1 MLHILSECPNADPR
15 KESPMTEET
24 QRINPWQ
31 MVLAQIDKAAKYL
44 SCDPGMIEKLR
55 YPERSLQ
62 VSVPVRLDNGT
73 IKIFKGFRVQH
84 STVRGPAK
92 GGVRYHPSVD
102 LDEVTAL
109 AAWMTWKCAVMNI
122 PFGGAKGGVACD
134 PDELSTGELERL
146 TRRYTAEIM
155 SFIGPDRDI
164 PAPDVNT
171 NAQVMAWMMD
181 TYSMQMGHTVPGVVT
196 GKPIAIGGSEGRSDA
211 TGLGVVFMVIEAAQK
226 LGMRLDGATAVVQ
239 GFGNVG
245 SSAARSLFREGVKVI
260 AISDRTGGLYC
271 AAGIN
276 PFELQRHFLQNGTI
290 AEFPGCERITND
302 ELLALECDILVPAA
316 LENVIHRE
324 NAGQVRAKIV
334 AEGANGP
341 VTPIADEILDE
352 KGVFV
357 IPDILANAG
366 GVTVSYFEWV
376 QDLQNYF
383 WNEAE
388 INNRL
393 RQIMVSAFKKVIA
406 IAEENRVDNR
416 TAAQMLGIGKVA
428 EALQLRGL
436 YP

>member
-1 MLHILSECPNADPR
+1 MAGASN
-15 KESPMTEET
+15 K
-24 QRINPWQ
+24 INPWQ
-31 MVLAQIDKAAKYL
+31 MVLAQIDKAEKQL
-44 SCDPGMIEKLR
+44 KCDPNLIEKLKH
-55 YPERSLQ
+55 PERSLL
-62 VSVPVRLDNGT
+62 VSVPVRMDDGR
-73 IKIFKGFRVQH
+73 IKVFKGFRVLH

-92 GGVRYHPSVD
+92 GGIRFHPDVD

-109 AAWMTWKCAVMNI
+109 AAWMTWKCAVVNI
-122 PFGGAKGGVACD
+122 PFGGAKGGVECD
-134 PDELSTGELERL
+134 PAELSLRELEHL
-146 TRRYTAEIM
+146 TRRYTAEIF

-171 NAQVMAWMMD
+171 NPQIMAWMMD
-181 TYSMQMGHTVPGVVT
+181 TYSMQVGHVVPGVVT

-211 TGLGVVFMVIEAAQK
+211 TGLGVVFMVIEAAKK
-226 LGMRLDGATAVVQ
+226 LRMKLDRSTAAVQ

-245 SSAARSLFREGVKVI
+245 SSAARGLAREGVRIV
-260 AISDRTGGLYC
+260 AVSDRTGGLYC
-271 AAGIN
+271 ESGIN
-276 PFELQRHFLQNGTI
+276 PFELHRHFLQKGTL
-290 AEFPGCERITND
+290 ADFPGCDRITNE
-302 ELLALECDILVPAA
+302 ELLALPCDILVPAA
-316 LENVIHRE
+316 MENVIHRE
-324 NAGQVRAKIV
+324 NAGKVRARIL

-341 VTPIADEILDE
+341 VTPIADEILKD

-393 RQIMVSAFKKVIA
+393 RQLMVSAFKKVMA
-406 IAEENRVDNR
+406 LADEHRVDNR
-416 TAAQMLGIGKVA
+416 TAALMLGIGRVM
-428 EALQLRGL
+428 EALELRGL

>member
-1 MLHILSECPNADPR
+1 MA
-15 KESPMTEET
+15 EET
-24 QRINPWQ
+24 TKINPWQ
-31 MVLAQIDKAAKYL
+31 MVLAQIDKAEKHL
-44 SCDPGMIEKLR
+44 KCDPNLIEKLK
-55 YPERSLQ
+55 YPERSLL
-62 VSVPVRLDNGT
+62 VSVPVRMDDDR
-73 IKIFKGFRVQH
+73 IKVFKGYRVQH

-92 GGVRYHPSVD
+92 GGIRFHPDVD

-122 PFGGAKGGVACD
+122 PFGGAKGGVECD
-134 PDELSTGELERL
+134 PDELSPRELEHM
-146 TRRYTAEIM
+146 TRRYTAEIS

-171 NAQVMAWMMD
+171 NPQIMAWMMD
-181 TYSMQMGHTVPGVVT
+181 TYSMQVGHVVPGVVT

-211 TGLGVVFMVIEAAQK
+211 TGLGVVFMVIEAAKK
-226 LGMRLDGATAVVQ
+226 LRMKLDRSTAAVQ

-245 SSAARSLFREGVKVI
+245 SSAARSLAREGVKII
-260 AISDRTGGLYC
+260 AVSDRTGGLHC
-271 AAGIN
+271 DSGIN
-276 PFELQRHFLQNGTI
+276 PFELHRHFLQKGTI
-290 AEFPGCERITND
+290 AEFPGCDRITNE
-302 ELLALECDILVPAA
+302 ELLALPCDILVPSA

-324 NAGQVRAKIV
+324 NAGQVRARII

-341 VTPIADEILDE
+341 VTPIADEILKE
-352 KGVFV
+352 NGVFV

-393 RQIMVSAFKKVIA
+393 RQLMVTAFRKVMA
-406 IAEENRVDNR
+406 IADEERVDNR
-416 TAAQMLGIGKVA
+416 TAALMLGIGRVM

>member
-1 MLHILSECPNADPR
+1 MSMD
-15 KESPMTEET
+15 ET
-24 QRINPWQ
+24 NVINPWQ

-44 SCDPGMIEKLR
+44 KGDPGMIEKLR
-55 YPERSLQ
+55 YPERSLL
-62 VSVPVRLDNGT
+62 VAVPVRMDDGR
-73 IKIFKGFRVQH
+73 IRVFKGYRVQH

-92 GGVRYHPSVD
+92 GGVRYHPSVS

-122 PFGGAKGGVACD
+122 PFGGAKGGVECD
-134 PDELSTGELERL
+134 PAELTLGELERL

-155 SFIGPDRDI
+155 NFIGPDRDI

-171 NAQVMAWMMD
+171 NPQVMAWMMD
-181 TYSMQMGHTVPGVVT
+181 TYSMQVGHTVPGVVT

-226 LGMRLDGATAVVQ
+226 LGMRLDGATAAVQ

-245 SSAARSLFREGVKVI
+245 SSAARSLFHEGVRII
-260 AISDRTGGLYC
+260 AVSDQTGGIHC
-271 AAGIN
+271 ADGIN
-276 PFELQRHFLQNGTI
+276 PFELHRHFLQNGSM
-290 AEFPGCERITND
+290 ADFPGCERITNED
-302 ELLALECDILVPAA
+302 LLALPCDILVPAA
-316 LENVIHRE
+316 MENVIHRE
-324 NAGQVRAKIV
+324 NAGKVRTRIL

-341 VTPIADEILDE
+341 VTPIADEILRDN
-352 KGVFV
+352 GVFV

-393 RQIMVSAFKKVIA
+393 RQIMVTAFKKVTA
-406 IAEENRVDNR
+406 IAEEHRVDNR
-416 TAAQMLGIGKVA
+416 TAAQMLGIGRVV

-436 YP
+436 FP

>member
-1 MLHILSECPNADPR
+1 MTVDPR
-15 KESPMTEET
+15 K
-24 QRINPWQ
+24 INPWQ
-31 MVLAQIDKAAKYL
+31 MVLAQIDKTEKHL
-44 SCDPGMIEKLR
+44 KCDPNMIEKLKH
-55 YPERSLQ
+55 PERSLL
-62 VSVPVRLDNGT
+62 VSVPVRMDDGR
-73 IKIFKGFRVQH
+73 IKVFKGFRVQH

-92 GGVRYHPSVD
+92 GGIRYHPSVD

-122 PFGGAKGGVACD
+122 PFGGAKGGVECD
-134 PDELSTGELERL
+134 PAELSLGELERL
-146 TRRYTAEIM
+146 TRRYTAEIF

-171 NAQVMAWMMD
+171 NPQIMAWMMD
-181 TYSMQMGHTVPGVVT
+181 TYSMQVGHVVPGVVT

-211 TGLGVVFMVIEAAQK
+211 TGLGVVFMVIEAAKRLRLK
-226 LGMRLDGATAVVQ
+226 LDRATAAVQ

-245 SSAARSLFREGVKVI
+245 SSAARSLAREGVKIV
-260 AISDRTGGLYC
+260 AISDKTGGLYC
-271 AAGIN
+271 ESGIN
-276 PFELQRHFLQNGTI
+276 PFELHRHFLRKGSI
-290 AEFPGCERITND
+290 EDFPACERITNE
-302 ELLALECDILVPAA
+302 ELLALPCDILVPSA

-324 NAGQVRAKIV
+324 NAGRVRAKIL

-341 VTPIADEILDE
+341 VTPIADDILKD

-393 RQIMVSAFKKVIA
+393 RQLMVSAFKKVMTIA
-406 IAEENRVDNR
+406 DEHRVDNR
-416 TAAQMLGIGKVA
+416 TAALMLGIGKVV

>member
-1 MLHILSECPNADPR
+1 MRDDTN
-15 KESPMTEET
+15 K
-24 QRINPWQ
+24 INPWE
-31 MVLAQIDKAAKYL
+31 MVQAQIDKALKYID
-44 SCDPGMIEKLR
+44 CDPNMIEKLR
-55 YPERSLQ
+55 HPERSLL
-62 VSVPVRLDNGT
+62 VSVPVRMDDGRLRV
-73 IKIFKGFRVQH
+73 FKGYRVQH

-92 GGVRYHPSVD
+92 GGVRFHPSVA

-122 PFGGAKGGVACD
+122 PFGGAKGGVECTPA
-134 PDELSTGELERL
+134 ELSIGELERL

-181 TYSMQMGHTVPGVVT
+181 TYSMQMGHAVPGVVT
-196 GKPIAIGGSEGRSDA
+196 GKPIAIGGSEGRSEA
-211 TGLGVVFMVIEAAQK
+211 TGRGVVYMIIEAAKK
-226 LGMRLDGATAVVQ
+226 LRLKLDGATAAVQ

-245 SSAARSLFREGVKVI
+245 SSVARNLFREGVKII
-260 AISDRTGGLYC
+260 AISRSKGGYYC
-271 AAGIN
+271 EAGIN
-276 PFELQRHFLQNGTI
+276 PFELERYF
-290 AEFPGCERITND
+290 AEHKVFEGFPGCDLVTNE
-302 ELLALECDILVPAA
+302 ELLALKCDILVPSA
-316 LENVIHRE
+316 LENVIHKG
-324 NAGQVRAKIV
+324 NAGNVKTRIL

-341 VTPIADEILDE
+341 VTPIADEILKE
-352 KGVFV
+352 KGVF
-357 IPDILANAG
+357 ILPDILANAG

-393 RQIMVSAFKKVIA
+393 RQIMTTSFKQVMNIA
-406 IAEENRVDNR
+406 DEKRIDNR
-416 TAAQMLGIGKVA
+416 TAANVLGIGRVV
-428 EALQLRGL
+428 EASQLRGL